1 MSLVPLPSRGAKYI
15 LLGVQNRKTIPVSLL
30 PLKIEEKNSKTIR
43 AFSQISLLHLGE
55 GGQSKDLSPLERE
68 R

>member
-1 MSLVPLPSRGAKYI
+1 MVPLPSRGAKY
-15 LLGVQNRKTIPVSLL
+15 LLGVQNRKFTPVSLL
-30 PLKIEEKNSKTIR
+30 PLKIEEKNNKTIR
-43 AFSQISLLHLGE
+43 VFAQIYLLQLGE